1 MEFVAAGQ
9 SGVVD
14 FTTSFMTVCR
24 VQHIFCAACLS
35 NKVLLKL
42 WLTKLSETP
51 SVKAKIT
58 STQETHEA
66 ILFVITQCTTAVLLC
81 LEQLRGCTVCTQTDI
96 TRQRL
101 YFQWRSV
108 SVATC
113 GGSAEE
119 ETGGLLDVSLQAC
132 MFGRPLLVISQK
144 ASASQ

>member
-24 VQHIFCAACLS
+24 VQHIFCTACLS
-35 NKVLLKL
+35 NKVQLKL

-66 ILFVITQCTTAVLLC
+66 ILFVIIQCTTAVLLC
-81 LEQLRGCTVCTQTDI
+81 LEQLRGCTVCTQTSRDSAR
-96 TRQRL
+96 TFNGGRFLWQLVGGARRRRRGAS
-101 YFQWRSV
+101 W
-108 SVATC
+108 TC
-113 GGSAEE
+113 
-119 ETGGLLDVSLQAC
+119 LCKPAC
-132 MFGRPLLVISQK
+132 LADLFS
-144 ASASQ
+144 